1 MANISKYFIRNGH
14 CEFSFPTISSQFCD
28 YVFGTL
34 DQSPYNRIKYKIL
47 AIFSAE
53 PYMTLTSTTH
63 TLVLKG
69 QSEILM

>member
-14 CEFSFPTISSQFCD
+14 YEFSFPTISPQFCD

-34 DQSPYNRIKYKIL
+34 DQSPYKIL

-69 QSEILM
+69 QSGRYK